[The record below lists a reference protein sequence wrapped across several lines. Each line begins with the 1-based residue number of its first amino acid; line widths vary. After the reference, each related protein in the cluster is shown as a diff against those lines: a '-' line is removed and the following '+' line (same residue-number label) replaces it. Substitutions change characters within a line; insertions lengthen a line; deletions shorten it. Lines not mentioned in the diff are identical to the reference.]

1 MIVVSFI
8 SGCAIPVREFP
19 IAYTAQQSVQVIKD
33 SDAVPVE
40 VKVEDLQPDEFVS
53 WGALN
58 PISQKVYFRAKDA
71 EGTIKGAVE
80 TELRA
85 RGFKIGSGGAL
96 VTIQLGRFEALC
108 EDDVTGLTALGSIS
122 IRAQVQ
128 PPTGK
133 VLYSREVEGEAKPN
147 FARLYLRCAVPELQG
162 ALVDGLKRLFADP
175 EFSAAILATRQQP
188 PAKPVSPV
196 RIAGAFAIM
205 SRR

>member
-147 FARLYLRCAVPELQG
+147 FARLYLRCAVPDSKERLWTDSSDCLQIQS
-162 ALVDGLKRLFADP
+162 
-175 EFSAAILATRQQP
+175 SAPRSWQRVSNLLQSLSVQSVP
-188 PAKPVSPV
+188 PALSP
-196 RIAGAFAIM
+196 
-205 SRR
+205 